1 MENYSTSEK
10 AQTDMVKRRDEA
22 EILSYIKAH
31 RYLLPKAE
39 EKLFQVASHALI
51 MYYITHKKREVQTMA
66 EAYNKACRS
75 NAVELLCI
83 LQRQKH
89 APLGCAEPRFKLLQ
103 EEFKLM
109 REGNE
114 QDILEYMSYFQ
125 PSLDAFN
132 ILVEMNKK
140 NCIQAYLEKWDV

>member
-1 MENYSTSEK
+1 
-10 AQTDMVKRRDEA
+10 
-22 EILSYIKAH
+22 
-31 RYLLPKAE
+31 
-39 EKLFQVASHALI
+39 

-83 LQRQKH
+83 LQRQKRE
-89 APLGCAEPRFKLLQ
+89 PFGCAEPQFKLLQ

-140 NCIQAYLEKWDV
+140 NCIQAYLEKWDVWLKRRFGAVFFIKHIALRFKLWHNRYVLAIMKEE

>member
-1 MENYSTSEK
+1 
-10 AQTDMVKRRDEA
+10 
-22 EILSYIKAH
+22 
-31 RYLLPKAE
+31 
-39 EKLFQVASHALI
+39 
-51 MYYITHKKREVQTMA
+51 MA

-75 NAVELLCI
+75 NAVEFLCI

-89 APLGCAEPRFKLLQ
+89 APFGCAEPRFKLLQ

-109 REGNE
+109 REGRE